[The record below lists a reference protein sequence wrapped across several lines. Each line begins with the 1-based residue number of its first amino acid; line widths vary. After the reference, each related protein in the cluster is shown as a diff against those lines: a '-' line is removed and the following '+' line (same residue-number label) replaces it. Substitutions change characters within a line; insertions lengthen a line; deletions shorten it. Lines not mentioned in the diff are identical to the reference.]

1 VGTELKYFIVLKTSY
16 QNFEP
21 LFTPL
26 LFCHI
31 FIFTMNY
38 VYVITCRVNQK
49 QYVGETKDPEE
60 RKRGHF
66 LHGPNRPKL
75 RQVIHEA
82 VRKYGAENF
91 TFEVVSEHETEEEA
105 FAEEHRLILQK
116 RSEGIELYNMNDG
129 GFGGGTPTEEVRKK
143 MSESRKGIQYS
154 DETKKRISE
163 AAKRQF
169 SDPKAREKISENMKK
184 RWNSYSEEQ
193 KKNHIDK
200 LIKPNFGHNR
210 KLSEETKQ
218 KIAQSLIERA
228 DAKGRARDFKEDYK
242 YNCSKCGDEVTIKKV
257 VGWKPPRVTG
267 MCKLCN
273 CKRVWEVRK
282 ANKLKDSTT
291 APCDSSHQPE

>member
-1 VGTELKYFIVLKTSY
+1 
-16 QNFEP
+16 
-21 LFTPL
+21 
-26 LFCHI
+26 
-31 FIFTMNY
+31 MNY
-38 VYVITCRVNQK
+38 VYVITCLVNQK

-129 GFGGGTPTEEVRKK
+129 GFGGGTPTEEARKK
-143 MSESRKGIQYS
+143 MSKARTGIKLS
-154 DETKKRISE
+154 DETKRKLSE
-163 AAKRQF
+163 RTQKQMET
-169 SDPKAREKISENMKK
+169 PEAREKMASAVK
-184 RWNSYSEEQ
+184 RKWDSMNEEE
-193 KKNHIDK
+193 KKNHINR
-200 LIKPNFGHNR
+200 LVQSNLGHGR
-210 KLSEETKQ
+210 KISNETKQ
-218 KIAQSLIERA
+218 KISQTLIERA